1 MNSNNFSLSSNPLC
15 TFCQSN
21 SNQARKHIFDQV
33 IFKICTIF
41 GQWSDG
47 FAIQKYREMIDFRLQ
62 LSLFAFSVKIIEI
75 VWFKSLSLHKWLN
88 FKKKKISNQSKF
100 LGQNFNFW
108 YSVPKYAYTATPP
121 QKPLEPLQKCLFREA
136 EKSKT
141 QVLNAQWATI
151 ICHIQV

>member
-1 MNSNNFSLSSNPLC
+1 MNLNNFSLSSNPLC

-88 FKKKKISNQSKF
+88 FKKKKIFKSIKIFGTKF
-100 LGQNFNFW
+100 QFLIQCAKIRLH
-108 YSVPKYAYTATPP
+108 YSSA
-121 QKPLEPLQKCLFREA
+121 
-136 EKSKT
+136 KT
-141 QVLNAQWATI
+141 FGTSPEVLI
-151 ICHIQV
+151 

>member
-88 FKKKKISNQSKF
+88 FKKKISNQSKSFQF
-100 LGQNFNFW
+100 LIQCAKIRLH
-108 YSVPKYAYTATPP
+108 YSSA
-121 QKPLEPLQKCLFREA
+121 
-136 EKSKT
+136 KT
-141 QVLNAQWATI
+141 FGTSPEVLI
-151 ICHIQV
+151 